1 MSHDNSPNP
10 KKEINS
16 SWNMSAIRIVDFES
30 VKCQPDIAFRVL
42 KKGYLY
48 KTKDQSNFGIWVF
61 KVRDSLK
68 REK

>member
-42 KKGYLY
+42 KKR
-48 KTKDQSNFGIWVF
+48 V
-61 KVRDSLK
+61 SL
-68 REK
+68 

>member
-1 MSHDNSPNP
+1 
-10 KKEINS
+10 
-16 SWNMSAIRIVDFES
+16 MSAIRIVDFES